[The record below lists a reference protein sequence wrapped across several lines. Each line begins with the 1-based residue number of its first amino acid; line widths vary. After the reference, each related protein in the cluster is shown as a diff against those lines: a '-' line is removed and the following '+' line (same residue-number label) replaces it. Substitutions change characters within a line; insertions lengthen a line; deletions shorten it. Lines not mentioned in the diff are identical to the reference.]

1 MKSITYKQWYNKGI
15 TICTNTFYSKI
26 HIHII
31 SIKCINMLRI
41 SMSASWNLE
50 KNNSNQMINCDFRLY
65 GLLLENKDLKNTYY
79 LLF

>member
-1 MKSITYKQWYNKGI
+1 
-15 TICTNTFYSKI
+15 
-26 HIHII
+26 
-31 SIKCINMLRI
+31 
-41 SMSASWNLE
+41 MSASWNLE